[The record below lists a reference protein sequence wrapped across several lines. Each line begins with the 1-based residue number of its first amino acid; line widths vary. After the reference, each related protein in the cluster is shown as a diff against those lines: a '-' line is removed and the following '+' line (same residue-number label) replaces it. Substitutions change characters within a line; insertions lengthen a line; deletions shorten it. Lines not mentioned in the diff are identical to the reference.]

1 MGKDIREVHYEAWR
15 RNKNFVDIDV
25 IKSTNEPGVWTGA
38 CRDIFD
44 ITVTRDSKQSAIRAM
59 IFELSKVNYE
69 VGNLSELYGL
79 DKHSKG

>member
-15 RNKNFVDIDV
+15 RNKKFVDID
-25 IKSTNEPGVWTGA
+25 IIESTNEPGVWTGA

-44 ITVTRDSKQSAIRAM
+44 ITVTRESRQTAISSM
-59 IFELSKVNYE
+59 IFELSKVGYE

-79 DKHSKG
+79 NNK